1 MRLFSIV
8 TVIAV
13 ISMSGHVQAKQPRQG
28 GCLRDV
34 RLGQVICAPPNG
46 GISKNREGQIV
57 CGRGECVRDPYSG
70 QVLCSSRPGGFA
82 EWDRHNWKFVCTD
95 SCVEA
100 SASNCQPP
108 R

>member
-70 QVLCSSRPGGFA
+70 QVLCSSRPGGLA
-82 EWDRHNWKFVCTD
+82 EWDRQNWKFVCTD